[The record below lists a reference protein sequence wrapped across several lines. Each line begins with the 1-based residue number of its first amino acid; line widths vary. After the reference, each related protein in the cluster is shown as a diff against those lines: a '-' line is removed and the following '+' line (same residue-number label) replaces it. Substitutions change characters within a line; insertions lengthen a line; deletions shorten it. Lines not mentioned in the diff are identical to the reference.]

1 MDAQGHRHTDK
12 PERDATLLR
21 PDQAHIEEEQDKEI
35 HGCSSHTKIGT
46 MDSYSDTSD
55 VERDAGISRF
65 PTQQDHLGS
74 DLQPNSTEIER
85 IQTQKSQH
93 SQTVG
98 CSTLKSR
105 ASRKPLPAFGANKP
119 YPPQLIDQEAYVVGF
134 DGPDDPL
141 HAQNWPFVDK
151 LIIATMLGF
160 TTFTAS
166 FGSAIFST
174 TIPHL
179 QARFHVG
186 SVVATLGTSLYVL
199 GFATGPILWAPY
211 SELKGR
217 RSPLVFASFGFAIF
231 NLAVAVAKDV
241 QTVMICRFFGGF
253 FGACPLTCVAAV
265 FSDMF
270 NNRSRGNAITI
281 FAMAV
286 FCGPLFAPFIGGFI
300 VKSKLGWRWTEYITA
315 ILGFVCLGLNVIFL
329 RETYAPQILVEKAAT
344 LRRATKNWAIHAK
357 QDEIEID
364 FGELLEKNFSRP
376 LRMLVTE
383 RIVLL
388 ITIYMSFIY
397 GILYLFLTAYPLVF
411 QRVHGMNPGVGGLP
425 YFGLISGQLL
435 AGLVIFLRQ
444 PAYERKLAAND
455 NVNVPEWR
463 LPDVIAGGIC
473 FAAGMFW
480 FGWTGYKADIHW
492 IVPTLSGLLLGFG
505 LLAIFLPLF
514 NYLIDSYLMFA
525 ASAIAANTFLRSLAG
540 AAFPLFARQMFE
552 GMGIEWASTLLGCL
566 AVVMVPVPVWFYL
579 QGEKIRRKS
588 AYAQTR

>member
-1 MDAQGHRHTDK
+1 MDAQGHSHTDK
-12 PERDATLLR
+12 PEREATLLR
-21 PDQAHIEEEQDKEI
+21 PDQAHIEDEKDKDI
-35 HGCSSHTKIGT
+35 HGGSSHTKIGT
-46 MDSYSDTSD
+46 IDSYSDASD

-74 DLQPNSTEIER
+74 DLQPNPTELER

-98 CSTLKSR
+98 CITLKSR
-105 ASRKPLPAFGANKP
+105 ASTKPLPALGANKP
-119 YPPQLIDQEAYVVGF
+119 YPPQLLNQEAYVTEF
-134 DGPDDPL
+134 DGPNDPL
-141 HAQNWPFVDK
+141 HAQNWPFMDK

-166 FGSAIFST
+166 LGSAIFM
-174 TIPHL
+174 
-179 QARFHVG
+179 
-186 SVVATLGTSLYVL
+186 ATLGTSLYVL
-199 GFATGPILWAPY
+199 GFSTGPILWAPY

-217 RSPLVFASFGFAIF
+217 RSPLVIASLGFAIF

-315 ILGFVCLGLNVIFL
+315 ILGFVCFALNVVFL

-364 FGELLEKNFSRP
+364 FRELLEKNFSRP

-425 YFGLISGQLL
+425 YFGLIFGQLL

-444 PAYERKLAAND
+444 PAYERKLAANN
-455 NVNVPEWR
+455 NVNIPEWR
-463 LPDVIAGGIC
+463 LPDVIAGGIS

-480 FGWTGYKADIHW
+480 FGWTGYRADIHW
-492 IVPTLSGLLLGFG
+492 I
-505 LLAIFLPLF
+505 
-514 NYLIDSYLMFA
+514 FA

-566 AVVMVPVPVWFYL
+566 AAVMVPVPVWFYL

-588 AYAQTR
+588 AYAPTR

>member
-1 MDAQGHRHTDK
+1 MDAQGHSHTDK
-12 PERDATLLR
+12 PEREATLLR
-21 PDQAHIEEEQDKEI
+21 PDQAHIEDEKDKYI
-35 HGCSSHTKIGT
+35 HGGSSHTKTGT
-46 MDSYSDTSD
+46 IDSYSDASD

-74 DLQPNSTEIER
+74 DLQPNPTELER

-98 CSTLKSR
+98 FITLKSR
-105 ASRKPLPAFGANKP
+105 ASMKPLPAFGANKP
-119 YPPQLIDQEAYVVGF
+119 YPPQLLNQEAYVTEF
-134 DGPDDPL
+134 DGPNDPL
-141 HAQNWPFVDK
+141 HAQNWPFMDK

-166 FGSAIFST
+166 LGSAIFM
-174 TIPHL
+174 
-179 QARFHVG
+179 
-186 SVVATLGTSLYVL
+186 ATLGTSLYVL
-199 GFATGPILWAPY
+199 GFSTGPILWAPY

-217 RSPLVFASFGFAIF
+217 RSPLVIASLGFAIF

-241 QTVMICRFFGGF
+241 QTVMICRFLGGF

-315 ILGFVCLGLNVIFL
+315 ILGFVCFALNVVFL

-364 FGELLEKNFSRP
+364 FRELLEKNFSRP

-425 YFGLISGQLL
+425 YFGLIFGQLL

-444 PAYERKLAAND
+444 PAYERKLAANN
-455 NVNVPEWR
+455 NVNIPEWR
-463 LPDVIAGGIC
+463 LPDVIAGGIS

-480 FGWTGYKADIHW
+480 FGWTGYRADIHW
-492 IVPTLSGLLLGFG
+492 I
-505 LLAIFLPLF
+505 
-514 NYLIDSYLMFA
+514 FA

-566 AVVMVPVPVWFYL
+566 AAVMVPVPVWFYL

-588 AYAQTR
+588 AYAPTR